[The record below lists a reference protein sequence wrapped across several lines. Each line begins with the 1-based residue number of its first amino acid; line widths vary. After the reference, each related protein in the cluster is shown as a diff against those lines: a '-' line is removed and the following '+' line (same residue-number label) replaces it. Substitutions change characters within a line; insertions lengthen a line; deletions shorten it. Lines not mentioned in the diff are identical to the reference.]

1 LADGRREAE
10 GQRVQSL
17 LARLPAWCNLSLH
30 IVEIGRAFVPVVA
43 FFVDCSDAALART
56 CRRPHRLRVR
66 GRWGKTQRTLNG
78 LVTGWQRVVTN
89 LWSSIVRFV
98 SERLNG
104 GGARAAPEPATVS
117 DPPGLTP
124 ADNADDMVSDPQGL
138 TPPTPS
144 DSAGAVV
151 SEPEGLTPPT
161 PPDSAEATV
170 SDLGGLTPA
179 NAGLEEGIVKAYRWA
194 QSKFVGGVT
203 ELVLLTP
210 ITPGPIP
217 GERRTY
223 EERLRAELGSIQ
235 RRVDRGL
242 NTPISIIPTIHFAGW
257 LILRPEQ
264 YLQGS
269 TFPASAAPSLDPYA
283 PADRPAAHD
292 YGFRSWLF
300 FTSYF
305 DGDLK
310 DYLRE
315 FSSFLGKDVDR
326 VWGNCEGYPEGGS
339 MDFEAFWQYA
349 KRYQIETDAFFNAH
363 PNLSVPRIHQLKV
376 FKDRFAAFVRATRNA
391 DGTSVE
397 GVGDLL
403 DKFILE
409 NQAYTA
415 DFPAIGGTYD
425 VDQSNRSADLRKS

>member
-1 LADGRREAE
+1 
-10 GQRVQSL
+10 
-17 LARLPAWCNLSLH
+17 
-30 IVEIGRAFVPVVA
+30 
-43 FFVDCSDAALART
+43 
-56 CRRPHRLRVR
+56 
-66 GRWGKTQRTLNG
+66 
-78 LVTGWQRVVTN
+78 
-89 LWSSIVRFV
+89 
-98 SERLNG
+98 
-104 GGARAAPEPATVS
+104 
-117 DPPGLTP
+117 
-124 ADNADDMVSDPQGL
+124 M
-138 TPPTPS
+138 
-144 DSAGAVV
+144 
-151 SEPEGLTPPT
+151 
-161 PPDSAEATV
+161 
-170 SDLGGLTPA
+170 
-179 NAGLEEGIVKAYRWA
+179 KAYQWG

-203 ELVLLTP
+203 ELTLLTP

-223 EERLRAELGSIQ
+223 EERLRSELGSIQ

-242 NTPISIIPTIHFAGW
+242 NTPISIIPTIHYAGW

-264 YLQGS
+264 YLQGAV
-269 TFPASAAPSLDPYA
+269 FPQGAPPSLDPYV
-283 PADRPAAHD
+283 PADQEPTHD
-292 YGFRSWLF
+292 YRFRTWLF

-315 FSSFLGKDVDR
+315 FSNFLGKDVDR

-349 KRYQIETDAFFNAH
+349 KRYQIQTDAFFNAY
-363 PNLSVPRIHQLKV
+363 PFLSVPRIYQLKT
-376 FKDRFAAFVRATRNA
+376 FKERFAAFVRATRKP

-403 DKFILE
+403 DRFILE

-425 VDQSNRSADLRKS
+425 VDQSHRTADLRKS

>member
-1 LADGRREAE
+1 MG
-10 GQRVQSL
+10 
-17 LARLPAWCNLSLH
+17 P
-30 IVEIGRAFVPVVA
+30 
-43 FFVDCSDAALART
+43 
-56 CRRPHRLRVR
+56 
-66 GRWGKTQRTLNG
+66 
-78 LVTGWQRVVTN
+78 
-89 LWSSIVRFV
+89 WSSILRFF

-104 GGARAAPEPATVS
+104 GGRAAPVAAVAEPRAPAAERHDEVIDAPATAPRPAPEPPPAPLEASVEAHEDAPEPSRHDLATGPTETASEPVS
-117 DPPGLTP
+117 DPAGLTP
-124 ADNADDMVSDPQGL
+124 LHSSGALVPDPQAL
-138 TPPTPS
+138 RPAAPS
-144 DSAGAVV
+144 RGI
-151 SEPEGLTPPT
+151 
-161 PPDSAEATV
+161 
-170 SDLGGLTPA
+170 
-179 NAGLEEGIVKAYRWA
+179 AGLEEELVKAYQWA

-223 EERLRAELGSIQ
+223 EERLRSELGSIQ
-235 RRVDRGL
+235 RRVERGL

-269 TFPASAAPSLDPYA
+269 VFPRTAPPALDPYT
-283 PADRPAAHD
+283 PADQPPAHD
-292 YGFRSWLF
+292 YGFRTWLF

-305 DGDLK
+305 DGDMK

-315 FSSFLGKDVDR
+315 FSNFLGKDVDR
-326 VWGNCEGYPEGGS
+326 VWGNCEGYPEHGS

-349 KRYQIETDAFFNAH
+349 KRHQIQTDAFFNAY
-363 PNLSVPRIHQLKV
+363 PGVTVPRIYQLKV
-376 FKDRFAAFVRATRNA
+376 FKDRFAAFVRATRNP

-403 DKFILE
+403 DRFILE

-415 DFPAIGGTYD
+415 DFPAVGGTYD

>member
-1 LADGRREAE
+1 MG
-10 GQRVQSL
+10 
-17 LARLPAWCNLSLH
+17 
-30 IVEIGRAFVPVVA
+30 
-43 FFVDCSDAALART
+43 
-56 CRRPHRLRVR
+56 
-66 GRWGKTQRTLNG
+66 
-78 LVTGWQRVVTN
+78 
-89 LWSSIVRFV
+89 LWSSIFRFF
-98 SERLNG
+98 SERPDG
-104 GGARAAPEPATVS
+104 DGRAAPEPVPAPPEPRAPPHDEVIEAPAPSTAPRPVPGPTPASPEASVEAREDAPEPSQRDLVPEPTELPAPGPVS
-117 DPPGLTP
+117 RSGPAGLAPAGPPPGI
-124 ADNADDMVSDPQGL
+124 
-138 TPPTPS
+138 
-144 DSAGAVV
+144 
-151 SEPEGLTPPT
+151 
-161 PPDSAEATV
+161 
-170 SDLGGLTPA
+170 
-179 NAGLEEGIVKAYRWA
+179 AGLEEELVKAYQWA

-223 EERLRAELGSIQ
+223 EERLRSELGSIQ

-269 TFPASAAPSLDPYA
+269 VFPRAAPPALDPYT
-283 PADRPAAHD
+283 PADQPPTHD
-292 YGFRSWLF
+292 YGFRTWLF

-305 DGDLK
+305 DGDMK

-315 FSSFLGKDVDR
+315 FSNFLGKDVDR

-349 KRYQIETDAFFNAH
+349 KRHQIQTDAFFNAC
-363 PNLSVPRIHQLKV
+363 PGVTVPRIYQLKV
-376 FKDRFAAFVRATRNA
+376 FKDRFAAFVRATRNP

-403 DKFILE
+403 DRFILE

-415 DFPAIGGTYD
+415 DFPAVGGTYD

>member
-1 LADGRREAE
+1 
-10 GQRVQSL
+10 
-17 LARLPAWCNLSLH
+17 
-30 IVEIGRAFVPVVA
+30 
-43 FFVDCSDAALART
+43 
-56 CRRPHRLRVR
+56 
-66 GRWGKTQRTLNG
+66 
-78 LVTGWQRVVTN
+78 
-89 LWSSIVRFV
+89 
-98 SERLNG
+98 
-104 GGARAAPEPATVS
+104 
-117 DPPGLTP
+117 
-124 ADNADDMVSDPQGL
+124 M
-138 TPPTPS
+138 
-144 DSAGAVV
+144 
-151 SEPEGLTPPT
+151 
-161 PPDSAEATV
+161 
-170 SDLGGLTPA
+170 
-179 NAGLEEGIVKAYRWA
+179 KAYQWA

-217 GERRTY
+217 GQRRTY
-223 EERLRAELGSIQ
+223 EERLRSELGSIQ

-242 NTPISIIPTIHFAGW
+242 NTPISLIPTIHFAGW

-269 TFPASAAPSLDPYA
+269 VFPPTAPPVLDPYT
-283 PADRPAAHD
+283 PVDQQPTHD

-305 DGDLK
+305 DGDMK

-315 FSSFLGKDVDR
+315 FSNFLGKDVDR

-349 KRYQIETDAFFNAH
+349 KRYQIETDAFFNAY
-363 PNLSVPRIHQLKV
+363 PGMTVPRVYQLKV
-376 FKDRFAAFVRATRNA
+376 FKDRFASFVRATRNP

-397 GVGDLL
+397 GVKDLL
-403 DKFILE
+403 DKFIVE

-425 VDQSNRSADLRKS
+425 EDQSSRSADLRKS

>member
-1 LADGRREAE
+1 L
-10 GQRVQSL
+10 QRDV
-17 LARLPAWCNLSLH
+17 
-30 IVEIGRAFVPVVA
+30 I
-43 FFVDCSDAALART
+43 
-56 CRRPHRLRVR
+56 
-66 GRWGKTQRTLNG
+66 
-78 LVTGWQRVVTN
+78 N
-89 LWSSIVRFV
+89 LWSSILRVV

-104 GGARAAPEPATVS
+104 GSGRVTSEAAPAAPEPREAAA
-117 DPPGLTP
+117 DRQEAGATP
-124 ADNADDMVSDPQGL
+124 ARPWVPEPIPEPTPAPCAGALGTPDPAAVSSQCDPAPEPASVPGPNDALPEPATPVVDPVVSASAAPSGVGAIVPQPQGPVPAAPAVGL
-138 TPPTPS
+138 NDPAP
-144 DSAGAVV
+144 AGPV
-151 SEPEGLTPPT
+151 SVASLP
-161 PPDSAEATV
+161 
-170 SDLGGLTPA
+170 LGI
-179 NAGLEEGIVKAYRWA
+179 AGLEEELVKAYQWA

-242 NTPISIIPTIHFAGW
+242 NTPINIIPTIHFAGW

-264 YLQGS
+264 YLQGAA
-269 TFPASAAPSLDPYA
+269 FPRTAPPVLDPYT
-283 PADRPAAHD
+283 PADQAPTHD
-292 YGFRSWLF
+292 YRFRTWLF

-315 FSSFLGKDVDR
+315 FSNFLGKDVDR

-349 KRYQIETDAFFNAH
+349 KRYQIE
-363 PNLSVPRIHQLKV
+363 
-376 FKDRFAAFVRATRNA
+376 
-391 DGTSVE
+391 

-409 NQAYTA
+409 NQAYTG

-425 VDQSNRSADLRKS
+425 VDQSNRNADLRKS